1 MIENI
6 EALIVLAREDTI
18 TKTATRLR
26 ITQSAVSKRL
36 AALEGLIGE
45 PVIEKK
51 GRGVTLTETGRKLV
65 AQAQPLLSE
74 LRSVLATQ
82 QPSDHMDVT
91 VGVSESLLC
100 SWGAEVLH
108 KAEAATAGVR
118 LMPHTHRS
126 PVVLDR
132 VRSGEYMLGL
142 CSGLEKLPSGIVGEI
157 VFREPMVLIGNETA
171 VNDPARST
179 LLSIEPQSV
188 TWRSLGAS
196 ASTLGLSPTQTL
208 ETFFAVAQVANVG
221 FGIGLVP
228 LGVAR
233 AMRIA
238 PRKIHPVKP
247 PLTRPVTIIGQKTV
261 YNKPAIRE
269 FVMAVKAEIDRLDL
283 H

>member
-36 AALEGLIGE
+36 AALESLVGE

-51 GRGVTLTETGRKLV
+51 GRGVALTESGRRLV
-65 AQAQPLLSE
+65 AQAQPLISE

-82 QPSDHMDVT
+82 QSSKHMDIT
-91 VGVSESLLC
+91 VGVSESVLC
-100 SWGAEVLH
+100 SWGADVLH
-108 KAEAATAGVR
+108 QAEKATPGVR
-118 LMPHTHRS
+118 LAPHTHRS

-142 CSGLEKLPSGIVGEI
+142 CSGLEKLPSGVVGET
-157 VFREPMVLIGNETA
+157 VFKEPMVLIGSSSD
-171 VNDPARST
+171 VNNIEKT
-179 LLSIEPQSV
+179 VLLSIEPQSV
-188 TWRSLGAS
+188 TWRSMGGA
-196 ASTLGLSPTQTL
+196 ASTLGLRPTQTL

-221 FGIGLVP
+221 FGVGLVP

-233 AMRIA
+233 AMRIV
-238 PRKIHPVKP
+238 PKKIHLVNP
-247 PLTRPVTIIGQKTV
+247 PLTRSVKIIGQKTV
-261 YNKPAIRE
+261 YNKPAIRD
-269 FVMAVKAEIDRLDL
+269 FVARLKTEIGKLDL

>member
-36 AALEGLIGE
+36 AALEAMIGE

-51 GRGVTLTETGRKLV
+51 GRGVTLTETGHRLV

-82 QPSDHMDVT
+82 QSSDHMEVT

-108 KAEAATAGVR
+108 RAEKATPGVR
-118 LMPHTHRS
+118 LSPHTHRS

-157 VFREPMVLIGNETA
+157 VFREPMVLIGNQSQ
-171 VNDPARST
+171 VNNKDKSS

-188 TWRSLGAS
+188 TWRSLGGA
-196 ASTLGLSPTQTL
+196 ASTLGLRPTQTL

-221 FGIGLVP
+221 FGLGLVP

-238 PRKIHPVKP
+238 PKKIHPLNP

-261 YNKPAIRE
+261 YNKPAIRD
-269 FVMAVKAEIDRLDL
+269 FVNVVKAEIEQLDL

>member
-6 EALIVLAREDTI
+6 EALIVLARENTI

-36 AALEGLIGE
+36 AALEAMIGE

-51 GRGVTLTETGRKLV
+51 GRGVTLTTTGRRLV

-82 QPSDHMDVT
+82 QSPDHMDIT

-100 SWGAEVLH
+100 SWGAEVLNRAE
-108 KAEAATAGVR
+108 KATSGVR
-118 LMPHTHRS
+118 LSPHTHRS

-142 CSGLEKLPSGIVGEI
+142 CSGLEKLPSGIVGET
-157 VFREPMVLIGNETA
+157 VFREPMVLIGNA
-171 VNDPARST
+171 SDVRDPSKGR

-188 TWRSLGAS
+188 TWRSLGGA
-196 ASTLGLSPTQTL
+196 ASTLGLRPTQTL

-221 FGIGLVP
+221 FGVGLVP

-233 AMRIA
+233 AMRIS
-238 PRKIHPVKP
+238 PKKVHKVEPL
-247 PLTRPVTIIGQKTV
+247 LTRPVTIIGQKTV
-261 YNKPAIRE
+261 YNKPAIQH
-269 FVMAVKAEIDRLDL
+269 FVAAVKTEIGKLDL

>member
-36 AALEGLIGE
+36 AALEAAIGE

-51 GRGVTLTETGRKLV
+51 GRGVALTETGLRLV
-65 AQAQPLLSE
+65 SQAQPLLSE

-82 QPSDHMDVT
+82 QSGSHMDVT

-108 KAEAATAGVR
+108 RAEKATPGLR
-118 LMPHTHRS
+118 LSPHTHRS

-142 CSGLEKLPSGIVGEI
+142 CSGLEKLPSGIVGET
-157 VFREPMVLIGNETA
+157 VFREPMVLIGNKSQLDREA
-171 VNDPARST
+171 NAT

-188 TWRSLGAS
+188 TWRSLGAA
-196 ASTLGLSPTQTL
+196 ASTLGLRPTQTL

-221 FGIGLVP
+221 FGVGLVP

-233 AMRIA
+233 AMRIS
-238 PRKIHPVKP
+238 PKKIHPVTP
-247 PLTRPVTIIGQKTV
+247 QLTRPVTIIGQKTA
-261 YNKPAIRE
+261 YNKPAIRK
-269 FVMAVKAEIDRLDL
+269 FVDEVKNEIGRLNL
-283 H
+283 Q